1 MLLNTKSD
9 LNLRTNTQEE
19 VFHSFRTWHFDKH
32 CIRYSGGLVALLY
45 YVRSAMLIYLA
56 LLLVPVVLHAQPL
69 IIEPSELD
77 LGTIKIGAETQGEI
91 HLTNLENDE
100 VEIVIESGG
109 NGFAA
114 TPDTLHLAGKAAGTI
129 SVYFSSTTPGPVS
142 ETLALRVK
150 SFFKDETFTVA
161 LQAAADYPT
170 LSLSPA
176 TGLDFGAVQIGD
188 STTNAIH
195 LKNTG
200 IVAATFGEI
209 ALADP
214 QAPFS
219 IQQTTSLPGPGG
231 EQQLQI
237 IFAPQRSGSFATDLI
252 VTSPDFDALSIPL
265 QGQGLA
271 PKAASSPLPEVGIDF
286 GTVELGQRPSRR
298 VTLLNQG
305 QAVLRVK
312 EATIEDAAFALAGPP
327 LPASVAP
334 ADRLELSVIFGP
346 QNEGDKTST
355 LHLGTDDPENS
366 NIEIPLRG
374 RAQISPPHIEV
385 LNGTVIDFSSVPI
398 GKTAR
403 DHLLLWNRGGSP
415 FAVQMNLSADEDV
428 EFNLTQSSVLLQPGT
443 SAKVTLGFSPKEI
456 GPRQATLSVR
466 TQAGTQTLRLQGI
479 GQFLKLSPSTVDFG
493 QVAVGENSSKIIE
506 IANIG
511 NADLNIHQIRST
523 SDDFTLYTK
532 IDPNNKF
539 LLPANSLRALPLHV
553 AFSPSG
559 RGTISGNLHIDGF
572 WEEGMET
579 LDILLNGNGVA
590 AEIELHPK
598 GVVDFGYVVLGE
610 RSEQTIVAT
619 NAGDTVLQ
627 VESHPQDKEAYIE
640 PAKFALAPGEST
652 RLKVFFAPERLGERL
667 GRVLL
672 VSNDVK
678 DRARPLKYKGHG
690 ALENIDLA
698 RITQVMVS
706 RGEISSHLGVGWNN
720 APIVQKDGTKID
732 IAFHI
737 PDSLRQAL
745 VGREITIEWTKL
757 DQNYDPKG
765 GAQQKKVKIYESSG
779 ERVLA
784 EDLNLRLLEKDN
796 RRVRV
801 KITTQGYPGAPPQ
814 SISQVFE
821 AGGWKWEFEAKP
833 LISFL
838 TIRPGRDY
846 TATDGTVIKGKT
858 ERLIGLPGLAFAG
871 WHNVDNP
878 SISGVHFTAIG
889 NVLEALSTENSLAI
903 SMGLAVSFYKDQFL
917 FGFGWD
923 VYDNRSKAKR
933 KGSQDYIMT
942 FKYSGLFK

>member
-1 MLLNTKSD
+1 MLLI
-9 LNLRTNTQEE
+9 L
-19 VFHSFRTWHFDKH
+19 VF
-32 CIRYSGGLVALLY
+32 
-45 YVRSAMLIYLA
+45 
-56 LLLVPVVLHAQPL
+56 LLLPGVLHAQPL
-69 IIEPSELD
+69 AIEPSELD
-77 LGTIKIGAETQGEI
+77 LGAVKIDVKVQGEI
-91 HLTNLENDE
+91 RLSNQSDDE
-100 VEIVIESGG
+100 LEIVVTIDGD
-109 NGFAA
+109 GFTAP
-114 TPDTLHLAGKAAGTI
+114 PDTLRLSSKSASAI
-129 SVYFSSTTPGPVS
+129 PVYFTAATVGPA
-142 ETLALRVK
+142 TGMLTLRVK
-150 SFFKDETFTVA
+150 SFFKDETFTVPLRA
-161 LQAAADYPT
+161 SAARPAF
-170 LSLSPA
+170 SLLPA
-176 TGLDFGAVQIGD
+176 TGLDFGAVQIGTSATD
-188 STTNAIH
+188 AFAI
-195 LKNTG
+195 KNIG
-200 IVAATFGEI
+200 AIPATSGQVV
-209 ALADP
+209 LANP
-214 QAPFS
+214 QAPFA
-219 IQQTTSLPGPGG
+219 IQQTIDSLPEPGG
-231 EQQLQI
+231 EKGLQI
-237 IFAPQRSGSFATDLI
+237 TFAPKHGGPFATELI
-252 VTSPDFDALSIPL
+252 VTSPDFDTLSIPL

-271 PKAASSPLPEVGIDF
+271 PQAAISPLPEVGINF
-286 GTVELGQRPSRR
+286 ETVELGQRPVRR

-305 QAVLRVK
+305 QAALH
-312 EATIEDAAFALAGPP
+312 IESAQIDGAAFALSGA
-327 LPASVAP
+327 LFPATIAP
-334 ADRLELSVIFGP
+334 TERLELSVVFGP
-346 QNEGDKTST
+346 QNEGDKISA
-355 LHLGTDDPENS
+355 LHLRTNDPQAPD
-366 NIEIPLRG
+366 IEIPLQG
-374 RAQISPPHIEV
+374 RAQISPPHIEI
-385 LNGTVIDFSSVPI
+385 LNGTGIDFSSVPI

-415 FAVQMNLSADEDV
+415 FAVQMGLSADEGI
-428 EFNLTQSSVLLQPGT
+428 EFSLKQSSVLLQPGT
-443 SAKVTLGFSPKEI
+443 SAKVALGFSPKEI
-456 GPRQATLSVR
+456 GARQAALSVV
-466 TQAGTQTLRLQGI
+466 TEAGTQTLRLQGV
-479 GQFLKLSPSTVDFG
+479 GQFLKLSPTTVDFG
-493 QVAVGENSSKIIE
+493 QVAVGENSSKVIE

-523 SDDFTLYTK
+523 SDDFTLYTQ
-532 IDPNNKF
+532 IDPKNKF
-539 LLPANSLRALPLHV
+539 LLPANSLRTLPLHI

-559 RGTISGNLHIDGF
+559 RGTISGNLHLDGF

-627 VESHPQDKEAYIE
+627 VESHPQNKEASIE
-640 PAKFALAPGEST
+640 PAQFALAPGEST
-652 RLKVFFAPERLGERL
+652 RLKVFFDPESLGERL

-698 RITQVMVS
+698 RVTQVMVS
-706 RGEISSHLGVGWNN
+706 RGETSSNLGVGWNN

-732 IAFHI
+732 VAFQI
-737 PDSLRQAL
+737 PDSLRLAL
-745 VGREITIEWTKL
+745 VGREIIIEWTKL

-765 GAQQKKVKIYESSG
+765 TTQQKKVKIYESSG
-779 ERVLA
+779 GRVLA

-796 RRVRV
+796 RRVRL
-801 KITTQGYPGAPPQ
+801 KITTHGYPGAPPQ

-838 TIRPGRDY
+838 TIRPGRNY
-846 TATDGTVIKGKT
+846 TNTDGTTIKGKT

-923 VYDNRSKAKR
+923 VYDNRRAAKN